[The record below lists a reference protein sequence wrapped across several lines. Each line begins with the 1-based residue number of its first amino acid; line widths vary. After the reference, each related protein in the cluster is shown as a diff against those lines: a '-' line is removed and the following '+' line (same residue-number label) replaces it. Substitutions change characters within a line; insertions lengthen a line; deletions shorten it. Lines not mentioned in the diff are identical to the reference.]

1 MRAVKIRE
9 TVLGEG
15 IPKICVPITGTS
27 EMEIKTQAEAA
38 VLAEAD
44 LVEWRADYLEGDQLS
59 EILEKTFSTI
69 RGVLGKIPLIFTVRT
84 SREGGNRD
92 ILTEDYVKLYK
103 KAASLGQADLIDLE
117 VETLRIHGYE
127 PGQVIRQLQQTGCRV
142 LASNHHFEGTPS
154 AEEIVAQM
162 MAMDRDGADL
172 LKVAVM
178 PESSKDVLALLRATE
193 MMKTLTEKP
202 VITMSMGKLGMIS
215 RMSGEIFGSAMT
227 FGTVG
232 NSSAPGQIPLEE
244 LRMTLKVL
252 HGTTH

>member
-1 MRAVKIRE
+1 M
-9 TVLGEG
+9 
-15 IPKICVPITGTS
+15 
-27 EMEIKTQAEAA
+27 
-38 VLAEAD
+38 
-44 LVEWRADYLEGDQLS
+44 
-59 EILEKTFSTI
+59 
-69 RGVLGKIPLIFTVRT
+69 GKIPLIFTVRT